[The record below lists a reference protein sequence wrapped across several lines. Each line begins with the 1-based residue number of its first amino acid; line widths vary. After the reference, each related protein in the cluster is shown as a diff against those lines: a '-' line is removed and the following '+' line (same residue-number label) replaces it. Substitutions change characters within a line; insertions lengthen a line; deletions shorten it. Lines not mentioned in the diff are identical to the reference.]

1 MLHKQTRDDN
11 ICMCQKNG
19 TERSDIVEKYTVE
32 QARGLA
38 KISQKRMSVL
48 LGMSENAYINKEKGE
63 TRFYVD
69 EALKFS
75 NIVGIPF
82 ENIIFCNVNFFK
94 KNVP

>member
-1 MLHKQTRDDN
+1 
-11 ICMCQKNG
+11 
-19 TERSDIVEKYTVE
+19 
-32 QARGLA
+32 
-38 KISQKRMSVL
+38 MSVL

-82 ENIIFCNVNFFK
+82 ENIVFCNVNFFK